1 VVEHRG
7 LPKEVKRRSKQMAK
21 IAKGYAPASKGAAG
35 IPNPKPRKEIQMI
48 TVVLKALARGKL
60 TALAVV
66 ATLIVVTASAAV
78 ATNPPMSVES
88 STNEDEF
95 NTEQQLD
102 AAANSS
108 QVFSQAIYAKQLTST
123 GRNLQG
129 DDREDDGRQVAAV
142 ACDEGDAVL
151 SGGHF
156 KVDKGTTLVSSGPN
170 PRHNSWKL
178 VWINEETEDSIGVKV
193 LCADMG
199 TPDTVPAPEGA
210 APEGTTPETTAPE
223 SASPE
228 ASASATASPEASDP
242 AATSPEAAAPEGTTL
257 EASASAT
264 VPSEASA
271 SPEASVPEVS
281 VPNVTPPEGVPE

>member
-1 VVEHRG
+1 MATHQQIKGQASLLLNQERR
-7 LPKEVKRRSKQMAK
+7 PK
-21 IAKGYAPASKGAAG
+21 
-35 IPNPKPRKEIQMI
+35 MI
-48 TVVLKALARGKL
+48 TVILKALARGKL

-78 ATNPPMSVES
+78 ATNPPMSVDP

-95 NTEQQLD
+95 NTDQQLA

-108 QVFSQAIYAKQLTST
+108 QLLSQAIYAKQLTST
-123 GRNLQG
+123 GRNLVEG

-151 SGGHF
+151 SGGHY
-156 KVDKGTTLVSSGPN
+156 KVDKGTTLVASGPN

-199 TPDTVPAPEGA
+199 TPDTVPAPEAA
-210 APEGTTPETTAPE
+210 APDATTPESVAPE
-223 SASPE
+223 SASTE
-228 ASASATASPEASDP
+228 ASASASASPEATSDP
-242 AATSPEAAAPEGTTL
+242 AATSPEAAAPEGTTS

-264 VPSEASA
+264 APSEASA

-281 VPNVTPPEGVPE
+281 VPEATPPEGVPE

>member
-1 VVEHRG
+1 
-7 LPKEVKRRSKQMAK
+7 MT
-21 IAKGYAPASKGAAG
+21 
-35 IPNPKPRKEIQMI
+35 

-78 ATNPPMSVES
+78 ATNPPMSVDS
-88 STNEDEF
+88 STTNVDEF
-95 NTEQQLD
+95 NADQQLD

-108 QVFSQAIYAKQLTST
+108 EVLSEAIYAKQLTST

-129 DDREDDGRQVAAV
+129 DDREDDGRLVAAV

-178 VWINEETEDSIGVKV
+178 VWINEETEDAIGVKV

-199 TPDTVPAPEGA
+199 TPDTVPAPEA
-210 APEGTTPETTAPE
+210 SASA

-228 ASASATASPEASDP
+228 ATSDP
-242 AATSPEAAAPEGTTL
+242 AATSPAATSPEGTTL

-264 VPSEASA
+264 APSEASA

-281 VPNVTPPEGVPE
+281 VPKVTPPEGVPE